1 MSTGVRRGLMSLM
14 PSRLDE
20 LDASLAE
27 ELRRRPEVRIINKY
41 AVILAFIQFGV
52 KGMGTLTPLWG
63 TAVLLG
69 GFVSSLK
76 QIDFWFLTIIV
87 LLQAAGVSNMMGDAR
102 FVFFTDW
109 IGSLFW
115 NIILSWGEIHHL
127 EHTQLTMRQWLKRQ
141 IYILISKLIDIS
153 LVVIFYPVAHFASF
167 GPLLYLLLSAIR
179 LVDQDYGIVDGDA
192 SKANLKQG
200 LNIFYYLSF
209 AHGTTCLFCM
219 LVEQVADVG
228 CVLTVCQQHGFSLHI
243 DVFVAYLRKTKQMCV
258 NNPASIMSWDLIT
271 YGANLLDSHLPEDYV
286 SGARVLTML
295 IDHDTP
301 LAVRQ
306 LLIISPR
313 QRIQKLIGTLA
324 WRSLYEQEMRWFAAR
339 IVEHLAGNLNL
350 AHFPGALECISTL
363 LDEEALLLAS
373 VTLQGTKDLVLPG
386 LRIIENL
393 AHDEHNC
400 TLICNTK
407 DLLSNIVKPIRSN
420 ELVEDIKSNAEWTK
434 VVVALVK
441 VVSRLMD
448 SSGTTGY
455 EMRRLIADDSYAV
468 RNLEALL
475 DMDMKINNSIIEL
488 QMSAIEVLTQ
498 LTLHK
503 HNSTI
508 LAMGIRAEII
518 KRAVHIFLTTHWMGD
533 YLKDEKRKIDKPTTS
548 QENTLTK
555 ESIRRRMNDFVNK
568 VCAVEAIKKETRM
581 KEAKE
586 TTSQLK
592 NKVGEALAMLS
603 SDSEAVKSFTGCK
616 DEDIHRLT
624 ELLNFNIKTIE
635 CKISATYTVEID
647 INIGCRISAAIILKH
662 LSNYVK
668 VPILQKMSPNSIY
681 TMEDFV
687 VSLKKM
693 VEDNMYTTPVGLAI
707 QKLTCKMVIEFMK
720 HDQNIEMIDKHNIIS
735 TLLKASKAMDGL
747 ESRMLFSGNDHDCH
761 GVPLKPLSSVLSKN
775 AEELLR
781 QRKRDLVINIAPAG
795 VPPP

>member
-1 MSTGVRRGLMSLM
+1 
-14 PSRLDE
+14 
-20 LDASLAE
+20 
-27 ELRRRPEVRIINKY
+27 
-41 AVILAFIQFGV
+41 
-52 KGMGTLTPLWG
+52 
-63 TAVLLG
+63 
-69 GFVSSLK
+69 
-76 QIDFWFLTIIV
+76 
-87 LLQAAGVSNMMGDAR
+87 MMGDAR

-668 VPILQKMSPNSIY
+668 VPILQKVIGQLIRVKQDEPSTLRSHIKQYGDRRLQVEQLSLIAALCASNNVNLATILPLQMSPNSIY